1 MEYTNPEYI
10 ENGNIVSKD
19 YWKIYTKLKNI
30 INDQK
35 WLRDLLYILQFT
47 NATDEQKNILI
58 DIYKNKYGLWI
69 QEHDI
74 KMEIWDLEFDEQK
87 YIDEINLI

>member
-1 MEYTNPEYI
+1 M
-10 ENGNIVSKD
+10 
-19 YWKIYTKLKNI
+19 WKIYTKLKNI

-47 NATDEQKNILI
+47 NATDEQENILI
-58 DIYKNKYGLWI
+58 DIYKNKYRFWI
-69 QEHDI
+69 QEHNI

>member
-1 MEYTNPEYI
+1 M
-10 ENGNIVSKD
+10 
-19 YWKIYTKLKNI
+19 WKIYTKLKNI

-47 NATDEQKNILI
+47 NATDEQENILI
-58 DIYKNKYGLWI
+58 DIYKNKYGFWI
-69 QEHDI
+69 QEHNI

>member
-1 MEYTNPEYI
+1 M
-10 ENGNIVSKD
+10 
-19 YWKIYTKLKNI
+19 WKIYTKLKNI

-58 DIYKNKYGLWI
+58 DIYKNKYVFWI
-69 QEHDI
+69 QEHNI

>member
-69 QEHDI
+69 QEHNI

>member
-1 MEYTNPEYI
+1 M
-10 ENGNIVSKD
+10 
-19 YWKIYTKLKNI
+19 WKIYTKLKNI

-47 NATDEQKNILI
+47 NATDEQENILI
-58 DIYKNKYGLWI
+58 DIYKNKYEFWI
-69 QEHDI
+69 QAYNI

-87 YIDEINLI
+87 YIDDFNF

>member
-1 MEYTNPEYI
+1 M
-10 ENGNIVSKD
+10 
-19 YWKIYTKLKNI
+19 WKIYTKLKNI

-47 NATDEQKNILI
+47 NATDEQENILI

-69 QEHDI
+69 QEHNI

>member
-58 DIYKNKYGLWI
+58 DIYKNKYVFWI
-69 QEHDI
+69 QEHNI